1 MLLWVPACLP
11 EQQLWLVFPSW
22 QQVKLLLSLLL
33 CMSASSEFWLLM
45 DSSKRERK
53 LPHSSLTPSKSG
65 FESKRRIFVV
75 ELSEQRSCWARVS
88 FSSYPSGWRSCSENE
103 LELTKKGAAQR
114 GRAAMARSSNSHPP
128 RSHILSASNSALSLT
143 FHSTGPRNKFQR
155 WKLYLLSQLGLVS
168 SVSQKGV
175 VSS

>member
-33 CMSASSEFWLLM
+33 CTSASPEFCLLM

-65 FESKRRIFVV
+65 FDSKRRIFVV
-75 ELSEQRSCWARVS
+75 ELSEQRPVGQE
-88 FSSYPSGWRSCSENE
+88 FPSAWRSCSENE

-114 GRAAMARSSNSHPP
+114 GRDAMAQSSNSHPP
-128 RSHILSASNSALSLT
+128 HPHILSASNSALSLT
-143 FHSTGPRNKFQR
+143 S
-155 WKLYLLSQLGLVS
+155 SQYRA
-168 SVSQKGV
+168 KE
-175 VSS
+175 